1 MTELSQKKC
10 VACEG
15 FETPFVKEEAVV
27 LLRELNKDPDAS
39 EGRGSDIRQTANRR
53 SWTLSDDAKRISK
66 HFDFEDFKEA
76 LAFVNKVGA
85 IAEEE
90 GHHPD
95 ITFTWGKVDIELTT
109 HAIKGL
115 SENDFI
121 LAAKID
127 ELS

>member
-1 MTELSQKKC
+1 MIELAQKKC

-27 LLRELNKDPDAS
+27 LLKQVKDWKLA
-39 EGRGSDIRQTANRR
+39 
-53 SWTLSDDAKRISK
+53 DDAKSISK
-66 HFDFEDFKEA
+66 EFTFKNFADA
-76 LAFVNKVGA
+76 LAFAGKVGA
-85 IAEEE
+85 IAEDE

-95 ITFTWGKVDIELTT
+95 LEVGWGRVKVLLTT

-121 LAAKID
+121 EAAKID
-127 ELS
+127 LIR

>member
-1 MTELSQKKC
+1 MAMDLAAKKC

-15 FETPFVKEEAVV
+15 GTAPLNRTEADILIKQVK
-27 LLRELNKDPDAS
+27 
-39 EGRGSDIRQTANRR
+39 G
-53 SWTLSDDAKRISK
+53 WTLSGDTRWISK
-66 HFDFEDFKEA
+66 EFKFKDFKEA
-76 LAFVNKVGA
+76 LNFTDAIGK

-95 ITFTWGKVDIELTT
+95 IQLSWGKVVVELTT

-127 ELS
+127 TISS

>member
-1 MTELSQKKC
+1 MDLASKHC
-10 VACEG
+10 VPCEG
-15 FETPFVKEEAVV
+15 GMPPATKEEAEILIQKV
-27 LLRELNKDPDAS
+27 NDWK
-39 EGRGSDIRQTANRR
+39 
-53 SWTLSDDAKRISK
+53 LSGDAKHISK
-66 HFDFEDFKEA
+66 EFKFKDFLGAMGFA
-76 LAFVNKVGA
+76 NKITA

-95 ITFTWGKVDIELTT
+95 LSIGWGRVGVELTT

-127 ELS
+127 QLTQ

>member
-1 MTELSQKKC
+1 MPPAT
-10 VACEG
+10 
-15 FETPFVKEEAVV
+15 KEEAEKLIRRVV
-27 LLRELNKDPDAS
+27 GWK
-39 EGRGSDIRQTANRR
+39 
-53 SWTLSDDAKRISK
+53 LSGDGKHISK
-66 HFDFEDFKEA
+66 EFKFENFLEA
-76 LAFVNKVGA
+76 MGFANKITA

-95 ITFTWGKVDIELTT
+95 LSIGWGRVGVELTT

-127 ELS
+127 KIV

>member
-1 MTELSQKKC
+1 MELSQKKC

-15 FETPFVKEEAVV
+15 FETPFNPAEAGA
-27 LLRELNKDPDAS
+27 LLKQVD
-39 EGRGSDIRQTANRR
+39 G
-53 SWTLSDDAKRISK
+53 WKLSGDTTSIAKSFTFK
-66 HFDFEDFKEA
+66 DFKSA
-76 LAFVNKVGA
+76 MAFADSIGA
-85 IAEEE
+85 VAEEE

-95 ITFTWGKVDIELTT
+95 LSISWGKVGVSLTT

-127 ELS
+127 RIRVI

>member
-1 MTELSQKKC
+1 MFIMSFKRPMVGFWHNYMDLAAKKC

-15 FETPFVKEEAVV
+15 FETPLTREEAII
-27 LLRELNKDPDAS
+27 L
-39 EGRGSDIRQTANRR
+39 IRQIP
-53 SWTLSDDAKRISK
+53 SWMLSGDAKRISK
-66 HFDFEDFKEA
+66 EFKCKDFMEA
-76 LAFVNKVGA
+76 MTFANKITA

-95 ITFTWGKVDIELTT
+95 LSIGWGRAGVELTT

-127 ELS
+127 GIA

>member
-1 MTELSQKKC
+1 MTDTKKGGAPEYQEPISNGVDLAAKKC

-15 FETPFVKEEAVV
+15 DAVPLTRVEAQAM
-27 LLRELNKDPDAS
+27 LTRIK
-39 EGRGSDIRQTANRR
+39 GWI
-53 SWTLSDDAKRISK
+53 LSSDAKHISK
-66 HFDFEDFKEA
+66 EFTFKNYVEA
-76 LAFVNKVGA
+76 MEFANKITP
-85 IAEEE
+85 IAESE

-95 ITFTWGKVDIELTT
+95 LKVGWGRVEVGLST

-127 ELS
+127 RIA